1 MDCQEAYC
9 FVSKTDG
16 QTGNTCSGGP
26 QEKGGAWRMGER
38 LGRSEREEQQVL
50 PLKKDHSGNPQ
61 RVTGMLLV
69 VFEQGGCIIKTL
81 SWKVNLA
88 LLCGWFE
95 RRD

>member
-1 MDCQEAYC
+1 MDCQGAYC

-50 PLKKDHSGNPQ
+50 PEEGPFREPPKSY
-61 RVTGMLLV
+61 
-69 VFEQGGCIIKTL
+69 
-81 SWKVNLA
+81 
-88 LLCGWFE
+88 
-95 RRD
+95 RDAADGV